1 MDFWTQKDLDKFFVG
16 YDTQMKRFQH
26 AHDTMAKN
34 IPNYPPY
41 NIKKMEDNTYVIE
54 MAVAGFSKA
63 DIDISVKGDKLT
75 IAGEIKPDLESTD
88 LFEKEYTPI
97 YNGLAF
103 RPFTR
108 VFTLSSD
115 TLVEDAEMENG
126 LLKIKLKA
134 RSEDSLAEK
143 IEIK

>member
-1 MDFWTQKDLDKFFVG
+1 MTNLMKEFDKFFVG
-16 YDTQMKRFQH
+16 YDDMMRRAQDRVIGT
-26 AHDTMAKN
+26 
-34 IPNYPPY
+34 PNYPPY

-54 MAVAGFSKA
+54 MAVAGFSKG